1 MVTAAS
7 GSREESLVAFLVREG
22 TLSSEVEAELG
33 HKIPNL
39 GRHAGA
45 ALIAAGHLPQSQLWP
60 VLRAHAEFVITR
72 VLQLRHGSAEHERDI
87 PARLQA
93 EPAVFGGATGSEV
106 FIELLRRAL
115 EPDEAL
121 RRLGGLEPELQRGP
135 NFDLLDECALSPEE
149 RAALEDLRD
158 GPIAD
163 ALERSPTEEFPCVL
177 YALTQL
183 QVMRVVARPKKR
195 AAKDKPAEHDRF
207 DDEALRK
214 AIVVR
219 KTLVENGDY
228 FALLGVPRSA
238 TGYDIRRAY
247 LRLRHRFEPSE
258 VLTPATFDLKDDL
271 DLILEVV
278 LEAYDVLRDPVRRER
293 YRRAI
298 ESVPVAG

>member
-1 MVTAAS
+1 
-7 GSREESLVAFLVREG
+7 
-22 TLSSEVEAELG
+22 
-33 HKIPNL
+33 
-39 GRHAGA
+39 
-45 ALIAAGHLPQSQLWP
+45 
-60 VLRAHAEFVITR
+60 VITR
-72 VLQLRHGSAEHERDI
+72 VLQLHDGSAEHERDI

-121 RRLGGLEPELQRGP
+121 RRLGGLDPELQRGP
-135 NFDLLDECALSPEE
+135 NFDLLDECALSPDE
-149 RAALEDLRD
+149 RAALEDLPD
-158 GPIAD
+158 GPLAE

-183 QVMRVVARPKKR
+183 QVLRVVARPKKPDR
-195 AAKDKPAEHDRF
+195 QGKVVEHDHL

-214 AIVVR
+214 AIVAR

-228 FALLGVPRSA
+228 FALLGVSRSA

-247 LRLRHRFEPSE
+247 LRLRRRFDPSV
-258 VLTPATFDLKDDL
+258 VLTPSTLDLKDDL
-271 DLILEVV
+271 SLIHEVV
-278 LEAYDVLRDPVRRER
+278 MEAYEVLRDPLRRER

-298 ESVPVAG
+298 ESVPAAG